1 MKQCNTKN
9 SSCRKCRA
17 TETDQIT
24 ENKIECGVAEIG
36 TLKNLTAN
44 VQEGVPKSLHLS
56 GCFSATLCF
65 LEEWN
70 WIRNRKHI
78 WELAEGE
85 HEDRV
90 LVALPWGLYY
100 RLLCLG
106 PLISLGLNK
115 SEPDISD
122 DCKELGYPWVSQVPL
137 PRLWPRKDHV
147 TSSMLECKP
156 RAYKRYCPIEYRKD

>member
-1 MKQCNTKN
+1 MW
-9 SSCRKCRA
+9 SCRDWYPEKFNSKCSGRSSEKFA
-17 TETDQIT
+17 SFRMF
-24 ENKIECGVAEIG
+24 
-36 TLKNLTAN
+36 LSH
-44 VQEGVPKSLHLS
+44 SL
-56 GCFSATLCF
+56 FP
-65 LEEWN
+65 W
-70 WIRNRKHI
+70 
-78 WELAEGE
+78 GE

-106 PLISLGLNK
+106 PLISLGTLISLGLNK